1 MKIDLDLSRKIVR
14 QALGRGADEAEVFA
28 VNSKNMIVEV
38 KKGKLDFRQRSF
50 DSGYAV
56 RILRELRQGLSYST
70 DPKAWNSC
78 IETAIESARWS
89 EQDPFL
95 GLPENNS
102 WPEVSVYDPE
112 IENLSEED
120 LEEMALLIEKTAFS
134 VDSRITKTRKTS
146 VSISTG
152 EWIIVN
158 SHGIAGSIHSTSI
171 GSSITLV
178 AEEHGE
184 AQTGWDFR
192 GSRFLKHIDFAEI
205 GRTASSRALRLLG
218 ARKILPMK
226 IPVVLENHISADFLG
241 ILASA
246 FSAEN
251 IQKGKSLLK
260 GKVDFAVASELIDLI
275 DDPLTA
281 GLVGSRPFD
290 AEGFASQK
298 KLLVKKGVMQ
308 GVIHNTYTARKENTS
323 STGNAVRGLGSIPS
337 VGITNF
343 SLLPSEGTDTVS
355 PEALVSRVERGV
367 LVTDAMGIHTANPIS
382 GDFSVGIS
390 GMLIEGGSV
399 LHPFR
404 EAVLSGN
411 VIDLFRN
418 VAALGTDFRFYG
430 KIGTPSLLIEDQD
443 ISG

>member
-14 QALGRGADEAEVFA
+14 QALERGADEAEVFA

-56 RILRELRQGLSYST
+56 RILRESRQGLSYST
-70 DPKAWNSC
+70 DPEAWNSC
-78 IETAIESARWS
+78 VEIAIESARWS
-89 EQDPFL
+89 EQDPFF
-95 GLPENNS
+95 GLPEKNS

-152 EWIIVN
+152 ESIIVN
-158 SHGIAGSIHSTSI
+158 SHGIVGSIHSTSI

-192 GSRFLKHIDFAEI
+192 GSRFLKDIDFAEI
-205 GRTASSRALRLLG
+205 GRTASGRALRLLG

-226 IPVVLENHISADFLG
+226 TPVVLENHISADFLG
-241 ILASA
+241 ILASV

-290 AEGFASQK
+290 AEGVASQK
-298 KLLVKKGVMQ
+298 KLLVKKGLMQ
-308 GVIHNTYTARKENTS
+308 GVIHNTYTARKENIT

-390 GMLIEGGSV
+390 GMLIKEGSV

-418 VAALGTDFRFYG
+418 ITALGTDFRFYG
-430 KIGTPSLLIEDQD
+430 KIGTPSLLIQDQD